1 MSQLRALGKLC
12 LFIPHL
18 VWGIFSIYVIFP
30 KLNQAQKNRRI
41 EAWAGALLA
50 KLAIQLVVKG
60 VPPATGP
67 MLLVSNHISWLDILV
82 MHASKHC
89 RFVSK
94 ADVKHWPVLGALA
107 TGAGTMYIERES
119 RRDAMRVVH
128 HMCEALQ
135 NGDILAVFPE
145 GTTGNG
151 IEMLPFHANLLQA
164 PIAADAPIQPVALSF
179 QDATTGQISQAMSYV
194 GDETLVDS
202 LWRTLKTPAITAIV
216 TYGQPQYHQGRDRR
230 VWAADLRGEIERLR
244 HGRVKNSPSH
254 TQPIFHQNQ

>member
-1 MSQLRALGKLC
+1 MSQLRAIGKLC

-30 KLNQAQKNRRI
+30 KLNQTQKNKRI

-50 KLAIQLVVKG
+50 KLAIKLVVKG
-60 VPPATGP
+60 NPPTTGP
-67 MLLVSNHISWLDILV
+67 VLLVSNHISWLDILV

-94 ADVKHWPVLGALA
+94 ADVKHWPILGALA
-107 TGAGTMYIERES
+107 TGAGTLYIERES

-135 NGDILAVFPE
+135 NGEILAVFPE

-164 PIAADAPIQPVALSF
+164 PIVCNIPVQPLALRYLDPQS
-179 QDATTGQISQAMSYV
+179 GQTSQAMSYV
-194 GDETLVDS
+194 GDESLLDS
-202 LWRTLKTPAITAIV
+202 LWRTLKAKGVTAHV
-216 TYGQPQYHQGRDRR
+216 TYGEPQRSNGRSRR
-230 VWAADLRGEIERLR
+230 MWSDDLRGEIQRLKA
-244 HGRVKNSPSH
+244 G
-254 TQPIFHQNQ
+254 

>member
-1 MSQLRALGKLC
+1 MSQLRAIGKLC

-30 KLNQAQKNRRI
+30 KLNQTQKNKRI
-41 EAWAGALLA
+41 ETWAGALLA
-50 KLAIQLVVKG
+50 KLAIKLVVKG
-60 VPPATGP
+60 NPPTTGP
-67 MLLVSNHISWLDILV
+67 VLLVSNHISWLDILV

-94 ADVKHWPVLGALA
+94 ADVKHWPILGALA
-107 TGAGTMYIERES
+107 TGAGTLYIERES

-135 NGDILAVFPE
+135 NGEILAVFPE

-164 PIAADAPIQPVALSF
+164 PIVCNIPVQPLALRYLDPQS
-179 QDATTGQISQAMSYV
+179 GQTSQAMSYV
-194 GDETLVDS
+194 GDESLLDS
-202 LWRTLKTPAITAIV
+202 LWRTLKAKGVIAHL
-216 TYGQPQYHQGRDRR
+216 TYGEPQMSNDRSR
-230 VWAADLRGEIERLR
+230 RMWSDDLRVEIARL
-244 HGRVKNSPSH
+244 K
-254 TQPIFHQNQ
+254 T

>member
-1 MSQLRALGKLC
+1 MSQLRAIGKLC

-18 VWGIFSIYVIFP
+18 VWGIFSIYLIFP
-30 KLNQAQKNRRI
+30 KLTQQQKNRQI
-41 EAWAGALLA
+41 EAWAAALLA

-107 TGAGTMYIERES
+107 TGAGTLYIERES

-128 HMCEALQ
+128 HICEALQ
-135 NGDILAVFPE
+135 NDDIVAVFPE

-151 IEMLPFHANLLQA
+151 VDLLPFHANLLQA
-164 PIAADAPIQPVALSF
+164 PIVCNLPVQPVALKYLDPDF
-179 QDATTGQISQAMSYV
+179 DQISQVMSYV
-194 GDETLVDS
+194 GDESLLES
-202 LWRTLKTPAITAIV
+202 LWRTLRSKGVTAIV
-216 TYGQPQYHQGRDRR
+216 TYGEPQMSNGRSRR
-230 VWAADLRGEIERLR
+230 MWSDDLRVEIQRL
-244 HGRVKNSPSH
+244 K
-254 TQPIFHQNQ
+254 TD

>member
-1 MSQLRALGKLC
+1 MSQLRAIGKLC

-30 KLNQAQKNRRI
+30 KLSQPQKNKRI
-41 EAWAGALLA
+41 EVWAGALLA

-60 VPPATGP
+60 VPPAAGP
-67 MLLVSNHISWLDILV
+67 VLLVSNHISWLDILV

-107 TGAGTMYIERES
+107 TGAGTLYIERES

-151 IEMLPFHANLLQA
+151 IDLLPFHANLLQA
-164 PIAADAPIQPVALSF
+164 PIVCNLPVQPVALQYLDPDS
-179 QDATTGQISQAMSYV
+179 DQISQVMSYV
-194 GDETLVDS
+194 GDESLLTS
-202 LWRTLKTPAITAIV
+202 LWRTLKSKGITAV
-216 TYGQPQYHQGRDRR
+216 FTYGEPQLSNGRSRR
-230 VWAADLRGEIERLR
+230 MWSDDLRVEIQRLKGE
-244 HGRVKNSPSH
+244 
-254 TQPIFHQNQ
+254 

>member
-1 MSQLRALGKLC
+1 MSQLRAIGKLS
-12 LFIPHL
+12 LLIPHI

-30 KLNQAQKNRRI
+30 TQNQSQKNKRI

-60 VPPATGP
+60 APPAAGP
-67 MLLVSNHISWLDILV
+67 VLLVSNHISWLDILV

-107 TGAGTMYIERES
+107 TGAGTLYIERES

-164 PIAADAPIQPVALSF
+164 PIVCNIPVQPLALRYLDPQS
-179 QDATTGQISQAMSYV
+179 GQTSQAMSYV
-194 GDETLVDS
+194 GDERLIDS
-202 LWRTLKTPAITAIV
+202 LWRTLKAKGITALV
-216 TYGQPQYHQGRDRR
+216 TYGEPQSSNDRTR
-230 VWAADLRGEIERLR
+230 RMWSDDLREEIERL
-244 HGRVKNSPSH
+244 KA
-254 TQPIFHQNQ
+254 